1 MLLEEL
7 VSQIDSVLEK
17 APDAAGT
24 DMTQKTKEKINGKFI
39 RTTTTI
45 VKCLNLFGYAA
56 LAKACR
62 DSARLAILG
71 VRPHDLFDFPAALLV
86 RLN

>member
-1 MLLEEL
+1 VLLEEL

-45 VKCLNLFGYAA
+45 VK
-56 LAKACR
+56 
-62 DSARLAILG
+62 
-71 VRPHDLFDFPAALLV
+71 V
-86 RLN
+86 